1 MAGLGKQ
8 MRGNGIARVG
18 LAKGT
23 LPDFNEDGEITKA
36 DVLIGRGVIKKP
48 QGRGMY
54 KKGGQAK
61 VKKVMKEFKKGE
73 LHSGSKKGPVVKSRK
88 QAIAIALSEAGKSK
102 KK

>member
-8 MRGNGIARVG
+8 LRGTGIAKVQRQSF
-18 LAKGT
+18 KDGT
-23 LPDFNEDGEITKA
+23 FPDLTGDGKVTKA
-36 DVLIGRGVIKKP
+36 DVLKGRGIF
-48 QGRGMY
+48 

-73 LHSGSKKGPVVKSRK
+73 LHSGKKGPVVKSRK